1 MEDDDGVHRSI
12 CCRRLLSADSRR
24 SNGKLGIVDVGH
36 LDLVSWW
43 RFAVC
48 GMGMAKSCDN
58 LTFYLLEWI
67 YFRINKLENSATT
80 RLCFM

>member
-1 MEDDDGVHRSI
+1 MEGDDGVHRSI

-24 SNGKLGIVDVGH
+24 SNGKPGIVDVA
-36 LDLVSWW
+36 
-43 RFAVC
+43 RFA
-48 GMGMAKSCDN
+48 MAKSCDN

-67 YFRINKLENSATT
+67 YFGINKLENSATT

>member
-1 MEDDDGVHRSI
+1 MEGDDGGDRSI

-24 SNGKLGIVDVGH
+24 SNGKPGIVDVAH
-36 LDLVSWW
+36 WW

-48 GMGMAKSCDN
+48 GMAKSCDN

-67 YFRINKLENSATT
+67 YFRINKLVLS
-80 RLCFM
+80 L

>member
-1 MEDDDGVHRSI
+1 MACIEVFAAGDCLAPTAGGRTGSWGS
-12 CCRRLLSADSRR
+12 LT
-24 SNGKLGIVDVGH
+24 
-36 LDLVSWW
+36 LVTWW

-67 YFRINKLENSATT
+67 YFGINKLENSATT